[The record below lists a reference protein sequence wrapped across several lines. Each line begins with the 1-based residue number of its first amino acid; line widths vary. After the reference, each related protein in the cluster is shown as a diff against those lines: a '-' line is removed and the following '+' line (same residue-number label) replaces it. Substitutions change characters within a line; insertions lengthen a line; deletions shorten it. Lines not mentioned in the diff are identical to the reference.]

1 LPLPAIFHRRY
12 AAFYYKVLLNE
23 SLHPQIT
30 VLVLCPFLWN
40 RDIIT
45 RRKPLVTQL
54 ILATGIAVVVSALC
68 SIIEAVLYSV
78 PQSQVEVMA
87 RSGKKSG
94 LILKKLK
101 KNIQQPITAIL
112 TLNTI
117 ANTMGAAVAG
127 ASAAAVFGEENLVW
141 FSVFFTLTILLF
153 SEILPKTAGVAYSRN
168 LANWIAIPLN
178 SLIKIMSPLIW
189 LCQVVTHLIPKQ
201 EKAALVSIEEIQAVA
216 VMGRKSGEIEPQ
228 QEKVIAN
235 ILKLQD
241 KTVRQ
246 VMTPRTVVFSLSEHL
261 TISEALKMKEQ
272 WSRHS
277 RVPVFDKDQD
287 DVVGVVLSRNV
298 LLSLSEGN
306 KKQKLSALMQPVHFV
321 PEAAPLN
328 KILMEFF
335 EQRIHLFVVVD
346 EYGSVTGVISLA
358 DIIEEIVGREIID
371 ESDKASNLR
380 EYARHRKKL
389 LQKTQQ

>member
-1 LPLPAIFHRRY
+1 M
-12 AAFYYKVLLNE
+12 
-23 SLHPQIT
+23 
-30 VLVLCPFLWN
+30 
-40 RDIIT
+40 
-45 RRKPLVTQL
+45 VTQL
-54 ILATGIAVVVSALC
+54 ILATGSAIIISAFC

-87 RSGKKSG
+87 SSGKKSG

-127 ASAAAVFGEENLVW
+127 ASAAVVFGEENLVW
-141 FSVFFTLTILLF
+141 FSVFFTLIILLF
-153 SEILPKTAGVAYSRN
+153 SEILPKTAGVAYARI
-168 LANWIAIPLN
+168 LATWIAIPLN
-178 SLIKIMSPLIW
+178 GLVKIMSPLIW
-189 LCQVVTHLIPKQ
+189 LCQAVTHLIPRQ
-201 EKAALVSIEEIQAVA
+201 EKEALVSIEEIQAVA
-216 VMGRKSGEIEPQ
+216 VLGRKSGEIEPQ

-261 TISEALKMKEQ
+261 TISEALKQKEQ

-306 KKQKLSALMQPVHFV
+306 KQQKLSELMQPVHFV

-328 KILMEFF
+328 RILIEFF
-335 EQRIHLFVVVD
+335 EHRIHLFVVVD
-346 EYGSVTGVISLA
+346 EYGGVTGVISLE

-371 ESDKASNLR
+371 ESDKAGNLR
-380 EYARHRKKL
+380 EYARHKKKL
-389 LQKTQQ
+389 LQKKQQ

>member
-1 LPLPAIFHRRY
+1 M
-12 AAFYYKVLLNE
+12 
-23 SLHPQIT
+23 
-30 VLVLCPFLWN
+30 
-40 RDIIT
+40 
-45 RRKPLVTQL
+45 VTQL
-54 ILATGIAVVVSALC
+54 ILATGSAIIISAFC

-87 RSGKKSG
+87 SSGKKSG

-127 ASAAAVFGEENLVW
+127 ASAAVVFGEENLVW
-141 FSVFFTLTILLF
+141 FSVFFTLRILLF
-153 SEILPKTAGVAYSRN
+153 SEILPKTAGVAYARI
-168 LANWIAIPLN
+168 LATWIAIPLN
-178 SLIKIMSPLIW
+178 GLVKIMSPLIW
-189 LCQVVTHLIPKQ
+189 LCQAVTHLIPRQ
-201 EKAALVSIEEIQAVA
+201 EKEALVSIEEIQAVA
-216 VMGRKSGEIEPQ
+216 VLGRKSGEIEPQ

-261 TISEALKMKEQ
+261 TISEALKQKEQ

-306 KKQKLSALMQPVHFV
+306 KKQKLSELMQPVHFV
-321 PEAAPLN
+321 PEASTLN
-328 KILMEFF
+328 RILIEFF
-335 EQRIHLFVVVD
+335 EHRIHLFVVVD
-346 EYGSVTGVISLA
+346 EYGGVTGVISLE

-371 ESDKASNLR
+371 ESDKAGNLR
-380 EYARHRKKL
+380 EYARHKKKL
-389 LQKTQQ
+389 LQKKQQ

>member
-1 LPLPAIFHRRY
+1 M
-12 AAFYYKVLLNE
+12 
-23 SLHPQIT
+23 
-30 VLVLCPFLWN
+30 
-40 RDIIT
+40 
-45 RRKPLVTQL
+45 VTQL
-54 ILATGIAVVVSALC
+54 ILATGIAIIVSALC

-78 PQSQVEVMA
+78 PQSQIEVMA
-87 RSGKKSG
+87 HSGKKSG

-127 ASAAAVFGEENLVW
+127 ASAAVVFGEENLVW

-153 SEILPKTAGVAYSRN
+153 SEILPKTAGVAYAKN
-168 LANWIAIPLN
+168 LASWIAVPLN
-178 SLIKIMSPLIW
+178 SLVRIMSPLIW
-189 LCQVVTHLIPKQ
+189 LCQAVTHLIPKQ
-201 EKAALVSIEEIQAVA
+201 AKEALVSIEEIQAIA
-216 VMGRKSGEIEPQ
+216 VLGRKSGEIEPQ

-241 KTVRQ
+241 KSVRQ
-246 VMTPRTVVFSLSEHL
+246 VMTPRTVVFSLNEHL
-261 TISEALKMKEQ
+261 TIAEALKMKEQ

-298 LLSLSEGN
+298 LLSLAEG
-306 KKQKLSALMQPVHFV
+306 KKNQKLSELMQPVHFV

-328 KILMEFF
+328 RILMEFF

-346 EYGSVTGVISLA
+346 EYGSVTGVISLE

-371 ESDKASNLR
+371 ESDKAGNLR
-380 EYARHRKKL
+380 EYARHKKKL
-389 LQKTQQ
+389 LQKVQQ

>member
-1 LPLPAIFHRRY
+1 M
-12 AAFYYKVLLNE
+12 
-23 SLHPQIT
+23 
-30 VLVLCPFLWN
+30 
-40 RDIIT
+40 
-45 RRKPLVTQL
+45 VTQL
-54 ILATGIAVVVSALC
+54 ILATGSAIIISAFC

-87 RSGKKSG
+87 SSGKKSG

-127 ASAAAVFGEENLVW
+127 ASAAVVFGEENLVW

-153 SEILPKTAGVAYSRN
+153 SEILPKTAGVAYARI
-168 LANWIAIPLN
+168 LATWIAIPLN
-178 SLIKIMSPLIW
+178 GLVKIMSPLIW
-189 LCQVVTHLIPKQ
+189 LCQAVTHLIPRQ
-201 EKAALVSIEEIQAVA
+201 EKEALVSIEEIQAVA
-216 VMGRKSGEIEPQ
+216 VLGRKSGEIEPQ

-246 VMTPRTVVFSLSEHL
+246 VMTPRTVVFSLSEQL
-261 TISEALKMKEQ
+261 TISEALKQKEQ

-306 KKQKLSALMQPVHFV
+306 KKQKLSELMQPVHFV

-328 KILMEFF
+328 RILIEFF
-335 EQRIHLFVVVD
+335 EHRIHLFVVVD
-346 EYGSVTGVISLA
+346 EYGGVTGVISLE

-371 ESDKASNLR
+371 ESDKAGNLR
-380 EYARHRKKL
+380 EYARHKKKL
-389 LQKTQQ
+389 LQKKQQ

>member
-1 LPLPAIFHRRY
+1 M
-12 AAFYYKVLLNE
+12 
-23 SLHPQIT
+23 
-30 VLVLCPFLWN
+30 
-40 RDIIT
+40 
-45 RRKPLVTQL
+45 VTQL
-54 ILATGIAVVVSALC
+54 ILATGLAVIVSALC

-94 LILKKLK
+94 LTLKKLK

-127 ASAAAVFGEENLVW
+127 ASAAVVFGEENLVW
-141 FSVFFTLTILLF
+141 FSIFFTLVILLF
-153 SEILPKTAGVAYSRN
+153 SEILPKTAGVAYAKN
-168 LANWIAIPLN
+168 LAAWIAIPLN
-178 SLIKIMSPLIW
+178 SLVKIMSPLIW
-189 LCQVVTHLIPKQ
+189 LCQAVTRLIPKQ
-201 EKAALVSIEEIQAVA
+201 EKEALVSIEEIEQVA
-216 VMGRKSGEIEPQ
+216 VLGRISGEIDPQ
-228 QEKVIAN
+228 QERVIAN

-241 KTVRQ
+241 KNVRR

-261 TISEALKMKEQ
+261 TIEEALKMKEQ

-277 RVPVFDKDQD
+277 RVPVYDKDQD
-287 DVVGVVLSRNV
+287 DVVGIVLSRSI
-298 LLSLSEGN
+298 LLSLSEGRQD
-306 KKQKLSALMQPVHFV
+306 QKLSALMQPVHFV

-328 KILMEFF
+328 RILMEFF
-335 EQRIHLFVVVD
+335 EHRIHLFVVVD
-346 EYGSVTGVISLA
+346 EYGSVTGGISLE

-371 ESDKASNLR
+371 ESDKAGNLR

-389 LQKTQQ
+389 LQKIQQ

>member
-1 LPLPAIFHRRY
+1 M
-12 AAFYYKVLLNE
+12 
-23 SLHPQIT
+23 
-30 VLVLCPFLWN
+30 
-40 RDIIT
+40 
-45 RRKPLVTQL
+45 VTQL
-54 ILATGIAVVVSALC
+54 ILATGSAIIISAFC

-87 RSGKKSG
+87 SSGKKSG

-127 ASAAAVFGEENLVW
+127 ASAAVVFGEENLVW

-153 SEILPKTAGVAYSRN
+153 SEILPKTAGVAYARI
-168 LANWIAIPLN
+168 LATWIAIPLN
-178 SLIKIMSPLIW
+178 GLVKIMSPLIW
-189 LCQVVTHLIPKQ
+189 LCQAVTHLIPRQ
-201 EKAALVSIEEIQAVA
+201 EKEALVSIEEIQAVA
-216 VMGRKSGEIEPQ
+216 VLGRKSGEIEPQ

-261 TISEALKMKEQ
+261 TIGEALKQKEQ

-306 KKQKLSALMQPVHFV
+306 KKQKLSELMQPVHFV

-328 KILMEFF
+328 RILIEFF

-346 EYGSVTGVISLA
+346 EYGGVTGVISLE

-371 ESDKASNLR
+371 ESDKAGNLR
-380 EYARHRKKL
+380 EYARHKKKL
-389 LQKTQQ
+389 LQKKQQ

>member
-1 LPLPAIFHRRY
+1 M
-12 AAFYYKVLLNE
+12 
-23 SLHPQIT
+23 
-30 VLVLCPFLWN
+30 
-40 RDIIT
+40 
-45 RRKPLVTQL
+45 VTQL
-54 ILATGIAVVVSALC
+54 ILATGIAVIVSALC

-87 RSGKKSG
+87 NSGKKSG
-94 LILKKLK
+94 QTLKKLK

-117 ANTMGAAVAG
+117 ANTTGAAVAG
-127 ASAAAVFGEENLVW
+127 ASAAVVFGEENLVW
-141 FSVFFTLTILLF
+141 FSIFFTLTILLF
-153 SEILPKTAGVAYSRN
+153 SEILPKTAGVAYAKN
-168 LANWIAIPLN
+168 LATWIAIPLN
-178 SLIKIMSPLIW
+178 GLVKIMSPLIW
-189 LCQVVTHLIPKQ
+189 LCQAVTHLIPKQ
-201 EKAALVSIEEIQAVA
+201 SKEALVSIEEIRAVA
-216 VMGRKSGEIEPQ
+216 LLGRKAGEIEPQ

-261 TISEALKMKEQ
+261 TISDALKKKDQ

-277 RVPVFDKDQD
+277 RVPVFDKDPD

-306 KKQKLSALMQPVHFV
+306 KNQKLSELMQPVHFV
-321 PEAAPLN
+321 PEASTLN
-328 KILMEFF
+328 RILVEFF

-346 EYGSVTGVISLA
+346 EYGSVTGVISLE

-371 ESDKASNLR
+371 ESDKAGNLR
-380 EYARHRKKL
+380 EYARHRKKML
-389 LQKTQQ
+389 RKMQK

>member
-1 LPLPAIFHRRY
+1 M
-12 AAFYYKVLLNE
+12 
-23 SLHPQIT
+23 
-30 VLVLCPFLWN
+30 
-40 RDIIT
+40 
-45 RRKPLVTQL
+45 VTQL
-54 ILATGIAVVVSALC
+54 ILATGSAIIISAFC

-87 RSGKKSG
+87 SSGKKSG

-127 ASAAAVFGEENLVW
+127 ASAAVVFGEENLVW
-141 FSVFFTLTILLF
+141 FSIFFTLTILLF
-153 SEILPKTAGVAYSRN
+153 SEILPKTAGVAYAKI
-168 LANWIAIPLN
+168 LATWIAIPLN
-178 SLIKIMSPLIW
+178 GLVKIMSPLIW
-189 LCQVVTHLIPKQ
+189 LCQAVTHLIPRQ
-201 EKAALVSIEEIQAVA
+201 EKEALVSIEEIQAVA
-216 VMGRKSGEIEPQ
+216 VLGRKSGEIEPQ

-261 TISEALKMKEQ
+261 TISEALKQKEQ

-306 KKQKLSALMQPVHFV
+306 KKQKLSELMQPVHFV

-328 KILMEFF
+328 RILIEFF
-335 EQRIHLFVVVD
+335 EHRIHLFVVVD
-346 EYGSVTGVISLA
+346 EYGGVTGVISLE

-371 ESDKASNLR
+371 ESDKAGNLR
-380 EYARHRKKL
+380 EYARHKKKL
-389 LQKTQQ
+389 LQKKQQ

>member
-1 LPLPAIFHRRY
+1 M
-12 AAFYYKVLLNE
+12 
-23 SLHPQIT
+23 
-30 VLVLCPFLWN
+30 
-40 RDIIT
+40 
-45 RRKPLVTQL
+45 VTQL
-54 ILATGIAVVVSALC
+54 ILATVIAVIVSALC

-94 LILKKLK
+94 IILKKLK

-127 ASAAAVFGEENLVW
+127 ASAAVVFGEENLVW

-153 SEILPKTAGVAYSRN
+153 SEILPKTAGVAYAKK
-168 LANWIAIPLN
+168 LAVWIAIPLDG
-178 SLIKIMSPLIW
+178 LVRILGPLVW
-189 LCQVVTHLIPKQ
+189 LCQMVTRIIPKQ
-201 EKAALVSIEEIQAVA
+201 EKKALVSIEEIQAVA
-216 VMGRKSGEIEPQ
+216 LLGRKSGEIEPQ
-228 QEKVIAN
+228 QEEVIAN

-246 VMTPRTVVFSLSEHL
+246 VMTPRTVVFSLNEHL
-261 TISEALKMKEQ
+261 TIREALQMKDQ
-272 WSRHS
+272 WRRHS
-277 RVPVFDKDQD
+277 RVPVYDKGED

-306 KKQKLSALMQPVHFV
+306 QEQKLSELMQPVHFV

-328 KILMEFF
+328 RILMEFF
-335 EQRIHLFVVVD
+335 EQRSHLFVVVD
-346 EYGSVTGVISLA
+346 EYGSVTGVISLE

-371 ESDKASNLR
+371 ESDKAGDLR
-380 EYARHRKKL
+380 EYARYRKKM
-389 LQKTQQ
+389 LQKKQQ

>member
-1 LPLPAIFHRRY
+1 
-12 AAFYYKVLLNE
+12 
-23 SLHPQIT
+23 
-30 VLVLCPFLWN
+30 
-40 RDIIT
+40 
-45 RRKPLVTQL
+45 LVTQL
-54 ILATGIAVVVSALC
+54 ILATGFAVIVSALC

-87 RSGKKSG
+87 SSGKKSG
-94 LILKKLK
+94 LVLKEMK

-127 ASAAAVFGEENLVW
+127 ASAAIVFGKENLIW

-153 SEILPKTAGVAYSRN
+153 SEILPKTAGVAYAKN
-168 LANWIAIPLN
+168 LAFWIAIPLN
-178 SLIKIMSPLIW
+178 SLVKIMRPLIW
-189 LCQVVTHLIPKQ
+189 LCQAVTHLIPKKGK
-201 EKAALVSIEEIQAVA
+201 EALVSIEEIQAVA
-216 VMGRKSGEIEPQ
+216 VLGRKAGEIEPQ

-241 KTVRQ
+241 KIVRQ
-246 VMTPRTVVFSLSEHL
+246 VMTPRTVVFSLSEH
-261 TISEALKMKEQ
+261 ISIEEALEMKDQ
-272 WSRHS
+272 WNRHS

-287 DVVGVVLSRNV
+287 DVVGVVLSRSV
-298 LLSLSEGN
+298 LLSLSEG
-306 KKQKLSALMQPVHFV
+306 KKNQKLSELMQPVHFV

-328 KILMEFF
+328 RILMEFF

-346 EYGSVTGVISLA
+346 EYGSVTGVISLE

-371 ESDKASNLR
+371 ESDKAGNLR

-389 LQKTQQ
+389 LQKKQ

>member
-1 LPLPAIFHRRY
+1 
-12 AAFYYKVLLNE
+12 
-23 SLHPQIT
+23 
-30 VLVLCPFLWN
+30 
-40 RDIIT
+40 
-45 RRKPLVTQL
+45 LVTQL
-54 ILATGIAVVVSALC
+54 ILATGLAVIVSALC

-87 RSGKKSG
+87 RSGKRSG
-94 LILKKLK
+94 VTLKKLK

-127 ASAAAVFGEENLVW
+127 ASAAVVFGEENLVW

-153 SEILPKTAGVAYSRN
+153 SEILPKTAGVAYAKN
-168 LANWIAIPLN
+168 LAVWIALPLN
-178 SLIKIMSPLIW
+178 GLIKIMSPLIW

-201 EKAALVSIEEIQAVA
+201 EKEPLISIEEIQAVA
-216 VMGRKSGEIEPQ
+216 ILGRQSGEIEPQ

-235 ILKLQD
+235 ILKLQN

-246 VMTPRTVVFSLSEHL
+246 VMTPRTVVFSLNEHL
-261 TISEALKMKEQ
+261 SIKQALKLKEQ

-287 DVVGVVLSRNV
+287 DIVGVVLSRSV
-298 LLSLSEGN
+298 LLSLSEGRQD
-306 KKQKLSALMQPVHFV
+306 QKLSDLMQPVHFV

-335 EQRIHLFVVVD
+335 EHRIHLFVVVD
-346 EYGSVTGVISLA
+346 EYGSVTGVISLE

-371 ESDKASNLR
+371 ESDTAGNLR

-389 LQKTQQ
+389 LQKQQQ

>member
-1 LPLPAIFHRRY
+1 M
-12 AAFYYKVLLNE
+12 
-23 SLHPQIT
+23 
-30 VLVLCPFLWN
+30 
-40 RDIIT
+40 
-45 RRKPLVTQL
+45 VTQL
-54 ILATGIAVVVSALC
+54 ILATGFAIIISALC
-68 SIIEAVLYSV
+68 SVIEAVLYSV
-78 PQSQVEVMA
+78 PQSQIEVMA

-94 LILKKLK
+94 LALKKLK

-127 ASAAAVFGEENLVW
+127 ASAAVVFGKENLVW
-141 FSVFFTLTILLF
+141 FSVFFTLIILLF
-153 SEILPKTAGVAYSRN
+153 SEILPKTAGVAYAKN
-168 LANWIAIPLN
+168 LASWIALPLN
-178 SLIKIMSPLIW
+178 VLIRVMSPLIW
-189 LCQVVTHLIPKQ
+189 LCQAVTHLIPKQ
-201 EKAALVSIEEIQAVA
+201 EKEPLVSIEEIQAVA
-216 VMGRKSGEIEPQ
+216 VLGRKSGEIEPQ
-228 QEKVIAN
+228 QERVIAN

-246 VMTPRTVVFSLSEHL
+246 VMTPRTVVFSLSEDL
-261 TISEALKMKEQ
+261 TIDEALKMREQ

-277 RVPVFDKDQD
+277 RIPVFDKGQD
-287 DVVGVVLSRNV
+287 DVVGIVLSRNV
-298 LLSLSEGN
+298 LLSLSEG
-306 KKQKLSALMQPVHFV
+306 KKNQKLSTLMQPVHFV

-346 EYGSVTGVISLA
+346 EYGSVTGVISLE

-371 ESDKASNLR
+371 ESDTASNLR

-389 LQKTQQ
+389 LQKVQQQ

>member
-1 LPLPAIFHRRY
+1 M
-12 AAFYYKVLLNE
+12 
-23 SLHPQIT
+23 
-30 VLVLCPFLWN
+30 
-40 RDIIT
+40 
-45 RRKPLVTQL
+45 VTQL
-54 ILATGIAVVVSALC
+54 ILATGIAIIVSAFC
-68 SIIEAVLYSV
+68 SIMEAVLYSV
-78 PQSQVEVMA
+78 PQSHVEVMA
-87 RSGKKSG
+87 RSGKVSG
-94 LILKKLK
+94 PILKHLK
-101 KNIQQPITAIL
+101 KDIRRPITAIL

-127 ASAAAVFGEENLVW
+127 ASAAVVFGEENLIW
-141 FSVFFTLTILLF
+141 FSIFFTLAILLF
-153 SEILPKTAGVAYSRN
+153 SEILPKTAGVAYARN
-168 LANWIAIPLN
+168 LASWIAMPLN
-178 SLIKIMSPLIW
+178 GLVKIMGPLIW
-189 LCQVVTHLIPKQ
+189 LCQAVTHLIPKQ
-201 EKAALVSIEEIQAVA
+201 EKEALVSIEEIQAVA
-216 VMGRKSGEIEPQ
+216 VLGRKSGEIEPQ
-228 QEKVIAN
+228 QERVIAN
-235 ILKLQD
+235 ILMLQD

-261 TISEALKMKEQ
+261 SIGEALEKKDK

-277 RVPVFDKDQD
+277 RVPVYDKDHD

-306 KKQKLSALMQPVHFV
+306 KDKKLSELMQPVHFV

-346 EYGSVTGVISLA
+346 EYGSVTGVISLE

-371 ESDKASNLR
+371 ESDTAGNLR

-389 LQKTQQ
+389 LQKKQ

>member
-1 LPLPAIFHRRY
+1 
-12 AAFYYKVLLNE
+12 
-23 SLHPQIT
+23 
-30 VLVLCPFLWN
+30 
-40 RDIIT
+40 
-45 RRKPLVTQL
+45 LVTQL
-54 ILATGIAVVVSALC
+54 ILATGSAIIISAFC

-87 RSGKKSG
+87 SSGKKSG

-127 ASAAAVFGEENLVW
+127 ASAAVVFGEENLVW
-141 FSVFFTLTILLF
+141 FSVFFTLIILLF
-153 SEILPKTAGVAYSRN
+153 SEILPKTAGVAYARI
-168 LANWIAIPLN
+168 LATWIAIPLN
-178 SLIKIMSPLIW
+178 GLVKIMSPLIW
-189 LCQVVTHLIPKQ
+189 LCQAVTHLIPRQ
-201 EKAALVSIEEIQAVA
+201 EKEALVSIEEIQAVA
-216 VMGRKSGEIEPQ
+216 VLGRKSGEIEPQ

-261 TISEALKMKEQ
+261 TISEALKQKEQ

-277 RVPVFDKDQD
+277 RVPVFDKNQD

-306 KKQKLSALMQPVHFV
+306 KKQKLSELTQPVHFV

-328 KILMEFF
+328 KILIEFF

-346 EYGSVTGVISLA
+346 EYGGVTGVISLE

-371 ESDKASNLR
+371 ESDKAGNLR
-380 EYARHRKKL
+380 EYARHKKKL
-389 LQKTQQ
+389 LQKKQQ

>member
-1 LPLPAIFHRRY
+1 
-12 AAFYYKVLLNE
+12 
-23 SLHPQIT
+23 
-30 VLVLCPFLWN
+30 
-40 RDIIT
+40 
-45 RRKPLVTQL
+45 LVTQL
-54 ILATGIAVVVSALC
+54 ILATGSAIIISAFC

-87 RSGKKSG
+87 SSGKKSG

-127 ASAAAVFGEENLVW
+127 ASAAVVFGEENLVW
-141 FSVFFTLTILLF
+141 FSVFFTLIILLF
-153 SEILPKTAGVAYSRN
+153 SEILPKTAGVAYARI
-168 LANWIAIPLN
+168 LATWIAIPLN
-178 SLIKIMSPLIW
+178 GLVKIMSPLIW
-189 LCQVVTHLIPKQ
+189 LCQAVTHLIPRQ
-201 EKAALVSIEEIQAVA
+201 EKEALVSIEEIQAVA
-216 VMGRKSGEIEPQ
+216 VLGRKSGEIEPQ

-261 TISEALKMKEQ
+261 TISEALKQKEQ

-306 KKQKLSALMQPVHFV
+306 KKQKLSELMQPVHFV

-328 KILMEFF
+328 RILIEFF
-335 EQRIHLFVVVD
+335 EHRIHLFVVVD
-346 EYGSVTGVISLA
+346 EYGGVTGVISLE

-371 ESDKASNLR
+371 ESDKAGNLR
-380 EYARHRKKL
+380 EYARHKKKL
-389 LQKTQQ
+389 LQKKQQ